1 MHRKITHLPL
11 RALLPEAA
19 VRTLRKRAEEKTVFC
34 AVKTGK
40 SPSLGKTR
48 RVLHELKVHQ
58 IELEMQNEE
67 LRRAQAELEATQAR
81 YFDLYD
87 LAPVGYFTIS
97 DKGLILEANLT
108 AAPLL
113 GAERSSFVNKPMSLI
128 ILRDDQGVYYIHRK
142 SLFKTGLPQE
152 CELRLV
158 KNDGSPLWVRLDATI
173 VQDAQGTPV
182 CRAVASDI
190 TARKQ
195 AEEKSVHDQAMLQ
208 AERRKAEEAHARLA
222 AIVENSYDAVLST
235 TLDGAI
241 ESWNSSAER
250 MYGYAE
256 KEIKGQPVSMLA
268 PPDRSGEMPGIILKI
283 KAGESMRDFETIRR
297 KKSGAEIVVSLTVSP
312 VKTTNGEI
320 IGVSIISRDISD
332 RKEWER
338 SITDLNE
345 RLQVSN
351 RELENL
357 GNTLSHDL
365 RGPIQCIEGYSTLL
379 LDKFSE
385 RLGAEGERF
394 LKIVNENTR
403 RMCDMITGLL
413 DISRIA
419 RAEIRRENI
428 DVTALVRAIAQE
440 YRKAEPSRDA
450 EVLIQENLFT
460 EGDAKLLRIAL
471 DNLIRNAWKF
481 TRKRPKA
488 LIEFGKT
495 ENGGKTAFFLRDNGA
510 GFDMKYAD
518 KLFAVFQRLHSDAE
532 FEGTG
537 VGLATV
543 RRIIQRHSGEIWAEG
558 EIDKGA
564 KFYFTLS

>member
-1 MHRKITHLPL
+1 MHRKTTHVPL
-11 RALLPEAA
+11 RALPEAA
-19 VRTLRKRAEEKTVFC
+19 ARTLRDRLEEKTVLYT
-34 AVKTGK
+34 VKTGK
-40 SPSLGKTR
+40 SLSPGKTR

-58 IELEMQNEE
+58 IELKMQNEE
-67 LRRAQAELEATQAR
+67 LRRAQVELEASRAR

-97 DKGLILEANLT
+97 EKGLILEANLT
-108 AAPLL
+108 ATQLL
-113 GAERSSFVNKPMSLI
+113 GTDSFTLVNKPASRI
-128 ILRDDQGVYYIHRK
+128 ILHEDQGIYYTHSKR
-142 SLFKTGLPQE
+142 LFNTGVPQG
-152 CELRLV
+152 CELRLA
-158 KNDGSPLWVRLDATI
+158 KKDGAVLWVRLDATI

-182 CRAVASDI
+182 CRAVMSDI

-195 AEEKSVHDQAMLQ
+195 AEEKSAHDQAMLQ
-208 AERRKAEEAHARLA
+208 AERRKVEEAHARLA
-222 AIVENSYDAVLST
+222 AIVENSYDAILST

-241 ESWNSSAER
+241 ESWNGSAER
-250 MYGYAE
+250 MYEYTE
-256 KEIKGQPVSMLA
+256 EEIKGQPVAMLA

-283 KAGESMRDFETIRR
+283 KAGESIRDFETVRR
-297 KKSGAEIVVSLTVSP
+297 NKSGAEIAVSLTVSP
-312 VKTTNGEI
+312 VKTTKGEI
-320 IGVSIISRDISD
+320 IGASIICRDISD

-338 SITDLNE
+338 SIMDLNE

-365 RGPIQCIEGYSTLL
+365 RGPIQCIEGYCSLL
-379 LDKFSE
+379 LDQHAE
-385 RLGAEGERF
+385 RLGAESERF
-394 LKIVNENTR
+394 LKIINKNAQYMR
-403 RMCDMITGLL
+403 DMITGLL

-419 RAEIRRENI
+419 RAEIRREII
-428 DVTALVRAIAQE
+428 DMTELAGSIIQD
-440 YRKAEPSRDA
+440 YRNAEPGRDA
-450 EVLIQENLFT
+450 EVFIQEDLIA
-460 EGDAKLLRIAL
+460 EGDGNLLRIAL

-488 LIEFGKT
+488 LVEFGKT

-543 RRIIQRHSGEIWAEG
+543 QRIIHRHDGEIWAEG
-558 EIDKGA
+558 KVDEGA
-564 KFYFTLS
+564 IIHFTLP

>member
-1 MHRKITHLPL
+1 MHRKTNHLPL
-11 RALLPEAA
+11 RALPEAA
-19 VRTLRKRAEEKTVFC
+19 VRTLRNRAEEKTVFY

-40 SPSLGKTR
+40 SLSPGKTR
-48 RVLHELKVHQ
+48 RVLHELRVHQ
-58 IELEMQNEE
+58 MELEMQNEE
-67 LRRAQAELEATQAR
+67 LRRAQIELGASRAR

-97 DKGLILEANLT
+97 EKGLILEANLT
-108 AAPLL
+108 AARLL
-113 GAERSSFVNKPMSLI
+113 GTERIALVNKPLSRI
-128 ILRDDQGVYYIHRK
+128 ILRDDQGIYFIHRK
-142 SLFKTGLPQE
+142 SLFKTGLPQG

-158 KNDGSPLWVRLDATI
+158 KKDGSRFWVRLDATM

-182 CRAVASDI
+182 CRAVVSDI

-208 AERRKAEEAHARLA
+208 AERKKAEEAHARLA
-222 AIVENSYDAVLST
+222 AIVENSYDAILST
-235 TLDGAI
+235 TLDGAV
-241 ESWNSSAER
+241 ESWNGSAER
-250 MYGYAE
+250 MYGYTE
-256 KEIKGQPVSMLA
+256 EEIKGRPVSMLA
-268 PPDRSGEMPGIILKI
+268 PPDRSGEIPGIILKI
-283 KAGESMRDFETIRR
+283 KAGESMRDFETVRK
-297 KKSGAEIVVSLTVSP
+297 KKSGAGIVVSLTVSP

-320 IGVSIISRDISD
+320 IGASIISRDISD

-338 SITDLNE
+338 SIMDLNE

-365 RGPIQCIEGYSTLL
+365 RGPIQCIEGYSSILL
-379 LDKFSE
+379 EQHAE
-385 RLGAEGERF
+385 RLGADGGRF
-394 LKIVNENTR
+394 LKIVNENAL
-403 RMCDMITGLL
+403 RMRDMITGLL
-413 DISRIA
+413 GISRIA
-419 RAEIRRENI
+419 RAEIRREKI

-440 YRKAEPSRDA
+440 YRKTEPSRDA
-450 EVLIQENLFT
+450 EVLIQEDLFS

>member
-1 MHRKITHLPL
+1 MHRKTTHIPL
-11 RALLPEAA
+11 RSLPEVA
-19 VRTLRKRAEEKTVFC
+19 VRTLRNRVEEKPVFYT
-34 AVKTGK
+34 VKTGK
-40 SPSLGKTR
+40 SPSPGKTR
-48 RVLHELKVHQ
+48 KVLHELKVHQ

-67 LRRAQAELEATQAR
+67 LRRAQIELGASRAR

-87 LAPVGYFTIS
+87 LAPVGYFTIN
-97 DKGLILEANLT
+97 DNGLILESNLT
-108 AAPLL
+108 AARLL
-113 GAERSSFVNKPMSLI
+113 GAERIALVNKPISRI
-128 ILRDDQGVYYIHRK
+128 ILDNDQDIYYNHRK
-142 SLFKTGLPQE
+142 RLFKTGLPQE

-158 KNDGSPLWVRLDATI
+158 KKDGSRLWVRLDAAI

-182 CRAVASDI
+182 CRAVVSDI
-190 TARKQ
+190 SARKQ
-195 AEEKSVHDQAMLQ
+195 AEEKSVNDQAMLQ
-208 AERRKAEEAHARLA
+208 AERKKVEEAHGRLA
-222 AIVENSYDAVLST
+222 AIVENSYDAILST
-235 TLDGAI
+235 TLDGSI
-241 ESWNSSAER
+241 ESWNGSAER
-250 MYGYAE
+250 MYGYTE
-256 KEIKGQPVSMLA
+256 EEIKGQQVSMLA

-283 KAGESMRDFETIRR
+283 KAGESMRDFETVRR
-297 KKSGAEIVVSLTVSP
+297 NKAGTEIVVSLTVSP
-312 VKTTNGEI
+312 VKTTKGEI
-320 IGVSIISRDISD
+320 IGASIISRDISD

-365 RGPIQCIEGYSTLL
+365 RGPIQCIEGYSNFL
-379 LDKFSE
+379 LDQYSE

-403 RMCDMITGLL
+403 RMCDMIAGLL
-413 DISRIA
+413 DLSRIA
-419 RAEIRRENI
+419 RAEIRREKI
-428 DVTALVRAIAQE
+428 DVTALVRAIAHE
-440 YRKAEPSRDA
+440 YRTAEPSRDI

-495 ENGGKTAFFLRDNGA
+495 ENMGKTAFFLRDNGA

-518 KLFAVFQRLHSDAE
+518 KLFEVFQRLHSDAE

-543 RRIIQRHSGEIWAEG
+543 RRIIKRHSGEIWAEG

-564 KFYFTLS
+564 IFFFTLS